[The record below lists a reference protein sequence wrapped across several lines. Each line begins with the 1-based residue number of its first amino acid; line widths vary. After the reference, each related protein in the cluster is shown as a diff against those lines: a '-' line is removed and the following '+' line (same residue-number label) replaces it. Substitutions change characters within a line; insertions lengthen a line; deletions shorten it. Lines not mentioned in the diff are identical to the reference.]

1 MNDAERHARLSELF
15 AKVIDLPH
23 DERTDY
29 LDSICGDDAA
39 LRAELDDL
47 LARDERDAV
56 VDQPVIEDGLP
67 QALFDSTAPSPTMPS
82 QIGPYEIIDVLG
94 RGGMGIVYRAQQQSP
109 NRMVALKVVQDTAM
123 SRTLAR
129 RIEYEAQ
136 ILGRLQHEGIAQI
149 YEAGAA
155 NLNGQA
161 VPFFAMELVDGAP
174 LGEYAERERLDT
186 DQRVAL
192 LIRVCQAVQHAHQQG
207 VIHRDLK
214 PANVLV
220 NVAGQPKVLDFGI
233 ARVTDADVRTT
244 TLQTNMGQLVGTV
257 AYMSPE
263 QVSGDPTAI
272 DTRSDVYG
280 LGVVAFELLTN
291 HLPHAVKGKP
301 IAEAARIIRD
311 EAPTRL
317 STFET
322 TGRGDLET
330 IIAKALEKDK
340 DQRYQSAAQFA
351 ADLQRYLDNEPIV
364 ARPPSM
370 SYRMRKFA
378 QRHRALVAA
387 LVAVFVLLI
396 AAVTGT
402 SYGLIQAREQR
413 DNAVDAGE
421 KLRQARDEAL
431 DTNQQLKAAKEDLE
445 LQNQRLGIV
454 NSFLGRMIRSA
465 NPMAEAAAG
474 KRDMTV
480 IEMIDRE
487 ADNLEKYA
495 ADDASIEATLHSV
508 LGNCY
513 DGLGRF
519 QDAEHH
525 FKKALD
531 LRAADDPDENDPY
544 TLRSMRDYA
553 GVVMRRG
560 RYEEAISLFQHALE
574 RQAAIEEKHDVEYA
588 TAAGRLGWAFIKVKR
603 YDEAE
608 PWIRKSIDIFQ
619 HAGPE
624 YESIYARTLN
634 NLGQTLRQTERLEE
648 AEQAYQQ
655 AREITVRLHGPQHA
669 NVAIIENNI
678 AQMRQLRGDYAGAAE
693 GFKAAANTARAVLG
707 DDHPTVAT
715 LMNNLGM
722 AYYNS
727 EQYALSVEAIRFA
740 ERIERVKLG
749 TDHPGYISTL
759 YNLAYSLLD
768 NGDYAEAAP
777 AFQTVADFRAAK
789 FGAKD
794 FRALVPQVRH
804 AQAIAKLG
812 QTEEAEK
819 TIRRNVD
826 LLIAQRGA
834 DDKYAQAALRA
845 LIELLLE
852 QDRREEAEAF
862 IEQLSREDK
871 ASAKLLEQLGTP

>member
-1 MNDAERHARLSELF
+1 MNDAERHARISELF
-15 AKVIDLPH
+15 AKAIDLPTQ
-23 DERTDY
+23 DRNDY
-29 LDSICGDDAA
+29 LDSICGDDAD

-47 LARDERDAV
+47 LARDECDAV
-56 VDQPVIEDGLP
+56 VDQPVLEDGLP
-67 QALFDSTAPSPTMPS
+67 QALYETAAPTMPT

-174 LGEYAERERLDT
+174 LGEYATRERLDT

-192 LIRVCQAVQHAHQQG
+192 LIRVCRAVQHAHQQG

-263 QVSGDPTAI
+263 QVSGDPAAI

-291 HLPHAVKGKP
+291 NLPHAVKGKP

-330 IIAKALEKDK
+330 ILAKALEKDK
-340 DQRYQSAAQFA
+340 EQRYQSAAQFA
-351 ADLQRYLDNEPIV
+351 ADLQRYLDNEPII
-364 ARPPSM
+364 ARPPSV
-370 SYRMRKFA
+370 SYRMRKFT

-387 LVAVFVLLI
+387 LVAIFVLLI
-396 AAVTGT
+396 AAVVGT
-402 SYGLIQAREQR
+402 SYGLMQATEQR
-413 DNAVDAGE
+413 DNAVAANE
-421 KLRQARDEAL
+421 QLRE
-431 DTNQQLKAAKEDLE
+431 AKEEVE
-445 LQNQRLGIV
+445 LQNQRLNIV

-465 NPMAEAAAG
+465 NPMAEADAG

-487 ADNLEKYA
+487 AANVEKYA
-495 ADDASIEATLHSV
+495 ADDASIEATLHAV

-525 FKKALD
+525 LKKALD
-531 LRAADDPDENDPY
+531 LRVAEDPEEKDSY
-544 TLRSMRDYA
+544 TLRSMREYA
-553 GVVMRRG
+553 GVVMRLG
-560 RYEEAISLFQHALE
+560 RYDEAIPMFQHALE
-574 RQAAIEEKHDVEYA
+574 RQAAIEETHDVDYA
-588 TAAGRLGWAFIKVKR
+588 TSAGRLGWALTKVKR
-603 YDEAE
+603 YEDAE
-608 PWIRKSIDIFQ
+608 PWVRKSLDIFKD
-619 HAGPE
+619 AGPE
-624 YESIYARTLN
+624 YESAYARTVN
-634 NLGQTLRQTERLEE
+634 NLGQVLRHTERLEE

-655 AREITVRLHGPQHA
+655 ALDITVRIHGRQHG

-678 AQMRQLRGDYAGAAE
+678 AQMRQLRGDYLGAAD
-693 GFKAAANTARAVLG
+693 GFSAAAATARAALG
-707 DDHPTVAT
+707 PDHPTLAT
-715 LMNNLGM
+715 LLNNVGM
-722 AYYNS
+722 AYYNAK
-727 EQYALSVEAIRFA
+727 QYGPSVEALREA

-749 TDHPGYISTL
+749 VDHPGYIATL

-768 NGDYAEAAP
+768 NGDHADAAT
-777 AFQTVADFRAAK
+777 AFKTVADFRVNQY
-789 FGAKD
+789 GAED

-804 AQAIAKLG
+804 AQAIVKLG
-812 QTEEAEK
+812 QPEAAEK
-819 TIRRNVD
+819 TIRRNID
-826 LLIAQRGA
+826 LLTEQRGA
-834 DDKYAQAALRA
+834 DDIYTQAALRA
-845 LIELLLE
+845 MVELLVE
-852 QDRREEAEAF
+852 QDRRGDADAF
-862 IEQLSREDK
+862 VEKLNRENQ
-871 ASAKLLEQLGTP
+871 ASGEMLDRLEKQE